1 MATTRF
7 QAVIFD
13 MDGLLL
19 DSEAI
24 AFAAFRETCEHFAVG
39 DQSHVFMQCIGT
51 NAELGDRV
59 LEEGLRGKADPLAFG
74 RRWEENYLRA
84 TTDAPIPLKPGVTE
98 LLDALQAARVPL
110 AVATSTGS
118 PRARQKLHD
127 AGILTAFQAVV
138 GGDQVARSKPHP
150 DIYLEAARELGVTPG
165 HCLALEDSENG
176 VRAALGAGMTVI
188 QIPDLVEPS
197 PEFRRLGHAVLESLH
212 DVYDHVFGN
221 RSFTGGGAT

>member
-1 MATTRF
+1 
-7 QAVIFD
+7 

-24 AFAAFRETCEHFAVG
+24 AFAAFRETCGHFAVG
-39 DQSHVFMQCIGT
+39 DQAHVFMRCIGT
-51 NAELGDRV
+51 NAEAGERV
-59 LEEGLRGKADPLAFG
+59 LKEGLRGKADPLAFG
-74 RRWEENYLRA
+74 RLWQENYDRA
-84 TTDAPIPLKPGVTE
+84 TTHAPIPLKPGVTE
-98 LLDALQAARVPL
+98 LLDALQAVSVPL
-110 AVATSTGS
+110 GVATSTRS
-118 PRARQKLHD
+118 DRARQKLRD
-127 AGILTAFQAVV
+127 AGILSAFRAVV

-150 DIYLEAARELGVTPG
+150 DIYLEAAAALGAAPG
-165 HCLALEDSENG
+165 ECLALEDSENG

-197 PEFRRLGHAVLESLH
+197 PELRRLGHAVLESLH

>member
-1 MATTRF
+1 MRTRF

-24 AFAAFRETCEHFAVG
+24 AFAAFRETCGHFALG
-39 DQSHVFMQCIGT
+39 DQTHVFMRCIGT
-51 NAELGDRV
+51 NAEAGERV
-59 LEEGLRGKADPLAFG
+59 LEEGLRGRADHLAFN
-74 RRWEENYLRA
+74 RLWQENYLR
-84 TTDAPIPLKPGVTE
+84 TVTRAPIPLKPGVTE
-98 LLDALQAARVPL
+98 LLAALQAASVPL
-110 AVATSTGS
+110 AVATSTRS
-118 PRARQKLHD
+118 DRARQKLRD
-127 AGILTAFQAVV
+127 AGIDSAFQAIV

-150 DIYLEAARELGVTPG
+150 DIYLKAADDLRARPG
-165 HCLALEDSENG
+165 ECLALEDSENG

-197 PEFRRLGHAVLESLH
+197 PELRALGHAVLQSLH

-221 RSFTGGGAT
+221 RPLPGGGAS